1 MSGDFVTDV
10 CPAYAVVDVKKNI
23 AGNVQKVDFEVVDR
37 TKKKKVSSERNDDKK
52 DFLNDVVAQAVR
64 EEE

>member
-23 AGNVQKVDFEVVDR
+23 AGNVQKVDFEVFDR
-37 TKKKKVSSERNDDKK
+37 QKRRQYHPNETMIRRIS
-52 DFLNDVVAQAVR
+52 
-64 EEE
+64 

>member
-1 MSGDFVTDV
+1 MSGDFVTDMR
-10 CPAYAVVDVKKNI
+10 PAYAVVDVKKNI